1 MSRDSRR
8 ARRQRR
14 VDEAV
19 SSIGAARFH
28 NL

>member
-1 MSRDSRR
+1 MLRDSRR
-8 ARRQRR
+8 ARSQRR

-19 SSIGAARFH
+19 SLIGAGRFH